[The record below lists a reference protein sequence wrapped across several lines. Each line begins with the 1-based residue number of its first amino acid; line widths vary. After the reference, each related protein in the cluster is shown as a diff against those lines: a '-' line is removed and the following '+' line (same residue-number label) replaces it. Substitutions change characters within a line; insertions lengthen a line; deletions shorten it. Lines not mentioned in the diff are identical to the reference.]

1 MGLISRVSSRT
12 YRSKPPQKMDITLDP
27 DIRVWIFVPI
37 AFITF
42 LFGCAMNYIRIL
54 VQAEQKATLDQI
66 KDAQQLQRSVNIR
79 MNSRFVCSRAFH
91 MRKDFFLNE
100 ETGILSL
107 GKKRPAQQ
115 KNMMTDPTMASE
127 MMKGQLLNMVP
138 NVVVGYLINV
148 LFSGFLIA
156 KVPFPLT
163 FRFKAMLQRGV
174 ELPEL
179 DPSWVSSAS
188 WYFLCMFGLR
198 RLYSL
203 FLGQGNQAD
212 PSKMMEQQMTGM
224 ASSMANQD
232 ISAAFKKEW
241 EEFTV
246 SKHKFMLVGID
257 RYLAGLP
264 VEVPKIGN

>member
-115 KNMMTDPTMASE
+115 KNMMTDPAMASE

-188 WYFLCMFGLR
+188 WYFLCIFGLR

-203 FLGQGNQAD
+203 VLGENNQAD

-224 ASSMANQD
+224 ALQGANTD
-232 ISAAFKKEW
+232 MGARFKQEW
-241 EEFTV
+241 EAMMVEKHQFIIQDTDRKMAMAHSIK
-246 SKHKFMLVGID
+246 SK
-257 RYLAGLP
+257 
-264 VEVPKIGN
+264 